1 MDICFF
7 DTFFGQQI
15 IGFIIGLI
23 TGILLHILK
32 QHFDQSKGRKSSINK
47 LLQSLPITLNTFNQI
62 MNEVKGP
69 NEGRITTEIDLSIL
83 DKITSQNY
91 EIFKSNIDNRK
102 IYELRDSLNYLNNLI
117 NQFLLYHEKGGL
129 EKPAFIDK
137 YRNTKQLILEQEDRI
152 RNQLIDLISL
162 IGK

>member
-102 IYELRDSLNYLNNLI
+102 IYELRDSLNYLN
-117 NQFLLYHEKGGL
+117 
-129 EKPAFIDK
+129 
-137 YRNTKQLILEQEDRI
+137 TKQLILEQEDRI